1 MHPDLQRFK
10 VRLKLKYE
18 IERFISL
25 KNKNSNFF
33 KKKWIIVFKTKKTI
47 NQSINKSK
55 LSL

>member
-25 KNKNSNFF
+25 KSKNYNIF
-33 KKKWIIVFKTKKTI
+33 KKK
-47 NQSINKSK
+47 
-55 LSL
+55 